1 MPRVATLLYLSNSRI
16 PSEKAHAKQI
26 LKTCAAL
33 AGLTDLLLVHA
44 KRQNREWL
52 QNVQNVQAFYA
63 LPRPVARQT
72 VPSIDV
78 FDPIARLPLGLQDL
92 GFRFA
97 FGLQFASHHMAL
109 AAWLAGKTAGYY
121 YTRDSLTAALC
132 VLLGKRPI
140 FFEAHTFPSSATG
153 LRLQKWLVP
162 RLDGISVLTTP
173 LAALYQALNPRRL
186 TIIPD
191 AADIENFNRV
201 SQAAARSELQ
211 LEAAQKYVLYVGQ
224 LYAWKGLSTLIEAAR
239 QLPQAQV
246 LVVGGTPEDL
256 PRLRAELHASGVHNF
271 RLQGFV
277 PPTQVPTYLAAA
289 DVLVLP
295 NTAKAAISRLY
306 TSPLKLFE
314 YMAAQRPIVA
324 SDLPSLRD
332 ILTPQHNAVL
342 VTPDDPTAL
351 AAGIAQVL
359 ADPHL
364 AERLTRQAAED
375 VKQYSWEQ
383 RATRIWQFIQ
393 SAS

>member
-1 MPRVATLLYLSNSRI
+1 MPA
-16 PSEKAHAKQI
+16 
-26 LKTCAAL
+26 
-33 AGLTDLLLVHA
+33 
-44 KRQNREWL
+44 
-52 QNVQNVQAFYA
+52 
-63 LPRPVARQT
+63 
-72 VPSIDV
+72 
-78 FDPIARLPLGLQDL
+78 
-92 GFRFA
+92 
-97 FGLQFASHHMAL
+97 
-109 AAWLAGKTAGYY
+109 
-121 YTRDSLTAALC
+121 
-132 VLLGKRPI
+132 
-140 FFEAHTFPSSATG
+140 
-153 LRLQKWLVP
+153 
-162 RLDGISVLTTP
+162 
-173 LAALYQALNPRRL
+173 
-186 TIIPD
+186 
-191 AADIENFNRV
+191 
-201 SQAAARSELQ
+201 
-211 LEAAQKYVLYVGQ
+211 
-224 LYAWKGLSTLIEAAR
+224 
-239 QLPQAQV
+239 
-246 LVVGGTPEDL
+246 
-256 PRLRAELHASGVHNF
+256 GVHNF